1 MIRLIATNVRRPSR
15 LILHGLQG
23 TPFIYQGGE
32 IGYDRILSLSKG
44 EYVDI
49 ELKGNYQHFVV
60 EQQTMTQADFLATTI
75 HKISRDNARA
85 LMQWD
90 DSENA
95 GFTNGTPW
103 FKVNP
108 NYPDINVAK
117 DLKAEK
123 SVFKYYQR
131 VDSLAKD

>member
-1 MIRLIATNVRRPSR
+1 
-15 LILHGLQG
+15 
-23 TPFIYQGGE
+23 
-32 IGYDRILSLSKG
+32 
-44 EYVDI
+44 VDI

-60 EQQTMTQADFLATTI
+60 EQQTMTQADFLAAV
-75 HKISRDNARA
+75 HKISRDNARTP
-85 LMQWD
+85 MQWD

-123 SVFKYYQR
+123 SVFKYYQELIR
-131 VDSLAKD
+131 LRKTEDILKTGTYKLFYQKMRRFSLIYDKMAVKHGLYSQIYQKT